1 MLNTVKQTHW
11 TEIFR
16 TQKGA
21 VYQSDRERCLWLE
34 FRGQKEAYKI
44 KDFKK
49 LKQQIEKIN
58 LAEMASNAGLA
69 FDLEIIYPPAQEHCW
84 VLTLCEIVQI
94 KALLEGAWVMLELNS
109 ILNERLYP
117 LSV

>member
-1 MLNTVKQTHW
+1 MPHTLQSAHF
-11 TEIFR
+11 TEVFR
-16 TQKGA
+16 TEKGA

-49 LKQQIEKIN
+49 LKQQIDKIN
-58 LAEMASNAGLA
+58 LAEMASNAGIA

-84 VLTLCEIVQI
+84 VLNLCEIVHI
-94 KALLEGAWVMLELNS
+94 KALLEGAWAMLELNS